1 MKYPLDVP
9 VKIVQIGA
17 GGTGGHAAPHLYR
30 LLYSLDRP
38 SRFVICDGDT
48 VEPKNLVRQNFAP
61 ADLGE
66 NKARVIAERY
76 ATVFGMEA
84 EYVSSFIE
92 DLDTLMELLQPNMWQ
107 EDNFYWNSASEMVIL
122 LGCVDNNRSRQL
134 CHQAFMKSKDLI
146 YIDSGNGEISGQVI
160 CGVRRNNHTMFKPVG
175 SVYPDML
182 RTKDKF
188 PSELSCADASQADPQ
203 TMAANITAATAMVD
217 MVYNILSHGE
227 SVCRQ
232 TLFST
237 RTVQMQTVLEKP
249 RRKHT

>member
-1 MKYPLDVP
+1 MKYPMDVP
-9 VKIVQIGA
+9 VKIVQIGV

-30 LLYSLDRP
+30 LLYALDRP
-38 SRFVICDGDT
+38 ARLVLCDGDT
-48 VEPKNLVRQNFAP
+48 VEAKNLVRQNFAP

-84 EYVSSFIE
+84 EYVSSYVE
-92 DLDTLMELLQPNMWQ
+92 DLEVLMELLKPDTWS
-107 EDNFYWNSASEMVIL
+107 EGRYGWKSTKEMVIL

-134 CHQAFMKSKDLI
+134 CHQAFMQSEDLI

-160 CGVRRNNHTMFKPVG
+160 CGVRRNSHTVFKPVG

-182 RTKDKF
+182 RATDKF
-188 PSELSCADASQADPQ
+188 PSELSCAEAAQADPQ
-203 TMAANITAATAMVD
+203 SMAANITAATAMVD

-227 SVCRQ
+227 NICRQ

-249 RRKHT
+249 RRKRT